1 MRRDGES
8 EFLNHSAVLSQPL
21 KSRHASSLQFAP
33 HQKKIKNK
41 NAAILSQAKIRIFVF

>member
-1 MRRDGES
+1 MRRDSES

-21 KSRHASSLQFAP
+21 KSKYASSLQFAP

-41 NAAILSQAKIRIFVF
+41 NAAILSHIKIRICVF